1 MCGGG
6 SARWRLAGASVPG
19 VPGLRLPR
27 LAQKERGSVQVLTAE
42 LKGVLQGRSAG
53 GEVGRR
59 CSAGRGERLLE
70 WSSGLLIPLD
80 STPGGPVERIRGQ
93 VGRRVDDG
101 EQLLKNQ
108 GTHRRRSGAI
118 PAATGILV
126 EGKSSRGFTATRRNR
141 CGGWPGLRHSRVAQP
156 RWSRTLCAAEQ
167 RGVAE
172 RGL

>member
-1 MCGGG
+1 M
-6 SARWRLAGASVPG
+6 
-19 VPGLRLPR
+19 
-27 LAQKERGSVQVLTAE
+27 QVLTAE

-101 EQLLKNQ
+101 EQLLKTRELTGGGPVRFRQLQ
-108 GTHRRRSGAI
+108 GYWSRGRARGASRQRGETVAVAGQGWGTAGWHSHGGAGRSVRRSS
-118 PAATGILV
+118 V
-126 EGKSSRGFTATRRNR
+126 VWWSEGSRALSWAR
-141 CGGWPGLRHSRVAQP
+141 CGAREAGWCLKGGGR
-156 RWSRTLCAAEQ
+156 
-167 RGVAE
+167 
-172 RGL
+172 

>member
-1 MCGGG
+1 M
-6 SARWRLAGASVPG
+6 
-19 VPGLRLPR
+19 
-27 LAQKERGSVQVLTAE
+27 QVLTAA

-101 EQLLKNQ
+101 EQLLKT
-108 GTHRRRSGAI
+108 GELTSGG
-118 PAATGILV
+118 PV
-126 EGKSSRGFTATRRNR
+126 
-141 CGGWPGLRHSRVAQP
+141 
-156 RWSRTLCAAEQ
+156 
-167 RGVAE
+167 
-172 RGL
+172 